1 MTNRMSRRGAVRV
14 GAWAALGAGVL
25 VAAGLPRTAEESAP
39 VLEPT
44 VVEAPVVAMGG
55 FGGGWDLPNL
65 DHPRVDYWVG
75 RFDTVPAMREK
86 FEGFLERAGRWAP
99 PILERLEARGM
110 PRDLIFLAMIESGF
124 NPDARS
130 HAKAAGV
137 WQFIPETGKRYGL
150 AIDRAV
156 DERHDPI
163 RATDAAL
170 DYLQDLHDRFNS
182 WYLAAAAYN
191 TGENRVG
198 RIMRETFGRER
209 AESEADYYRIWDA
222 LPAETRD
229 YVPLM
234 IAAARI
240 SKDRA
245 RYGFAGVEP
254 LSPIDWEEVVV
265 PPATLLSSIADERGL
280 TVHEI
285 KQINPHFRIHRT
297 PNDRS
302 YAVRVPTGPGAG
314 AAMNA
319 TETAD

>member
-1 MTNRMSRRGAVRV
+1 MRSGVSRKGAARTTIA
-14 GAWAALGAGVL
+14 GLAIGAGFL
-25 VAAGLPRTAEESAP
+25 VAAGLPRMSESIGP
-39 VLEPT
+39 VT
-44 VVEAPVVAMGG
+44 VVTLEAVDAVEPRGG
-55 FGGGWDLPNL
+55 FVTTWDLPNL
-65 DHPRVDYWVG
+65 DHERVDYWVG

-99 PILERLEARGM
+99 PILEKLEARGM
-110 PRDLIFLAMIESGF
+110 PLDLIYLAMIESGF
-124 NPDARS
+124 NPAARS

-198 RIMRETFGRER
+198 RIMRETFGREK

-240 SKDRA
+240 TKNRA
-245 RYGFAGVEP
+245 AYGFDRVEA
-254 LSPIDWEEVVV
+254 LVPIPWEEIVV
-265 PPATLLSSIADERGL
+265 PPATPLSSIADQRGL

-285 KQINPHFRIHRT
+285 REINPHFRIHRT

-302 YAVRVPTGPGAG
+302 YAVRVPAS
-314 AAMNA
+314 AAA
-319 TETAD
+319 TVAD

>member
-1 MTNRMSRRGAVRV
+1 MSMGFTRGRIARVAVWFVV
-14 GAWAALGAGVL
+14 GSGVIM
-25 VAAGLPRTAEESAP
+25 AAGLPRPATDADAPLAPPAAVEEA
-39 VLEPT
+39 
-44 VVEAPVVAMGG
+44 VAAGG
-55 FGGGWDLPNL
+55 FNPGWDLPNL
-65 DHPRVDYWVG
+65 DHERVDYWVA

-110 PRDLIFLAMIESGF
+110 PLDLVFLAMIESGF

-130 HAKAAGV
+130 TAKAAGV

-222 LPAETRD
+222 LPSETRD

-234 IAAARI
+234 IAAGRI
-240 SKDRA
+240 SKNRA
-245 RYGFAGVEP
+245 VYGFDAVEP
-254 LSPIDWEEVVV
+254 LPPVDWEEVVV

-297 PNDRS
+297 PNDRE
-302 YAVRVPTGPGAG
+302 YAVRIPAG
-314 AAMNA
+314 G
-319 TETAD
+319 TVIAD